1 MSTLRRVVFAG
12 FMLMPSNT
20 KCFGKVHRHD
30 TITMKNGDR
39 LTGEVKKLEQGVLY
53 VKYTFQGSP
62 YLSSGY
68 IYRF

>member
-1 MSTLRRVVFAG
+1 MT
-12 FMLMPSNT
+12 
-20 KCFGKVHRHD
+20 H
-30 TITMKNGDR
+30 
-39 LTGEVKKLEQGVLY
+39 GEVKKLEQGVLY